1 MTSFAQILQF
11 ASPISD
17 SCDIS
22 HPKMKQFLKIP
33 KHIGSCKIVYPEF
46 SFENVLCASLIK
58 FDICFLRVSKVAVS
72 RISKLSLFY
81 LIITLQKK
89 AKKNIEEIMLIVNT
103 Y

>member
-1 MTSFAQILQF
+1 ML
-11 ASPISD
+11 
-17 SCDIS
+17 
-22 HPKMKQFLKIP
+22 
-33 KHIGSCKIVYPEF
+33 
-46 SFENVLCASLIK
+46 
-58 FDICFLRVSKVAVS
+58 LRVSKVAVS